1 MSLLGILGWAV
12 IAATLAWGLTLRHAS
27 ETIAALRVEADREIR
42 HWSALAAR
50 ERTRAMQLER
60 ELGRWAEGCRQ
71 GREDVVSIVPMLL
84 AAQGHPAC
92 LCQSGTDIAQ

>member
-1 MSLLGILGWAV
+1 MSVLGILGWSV

-27 ETIAALRVEADREIR
+27 ATIAALRAEADREIR
-42 HWSALAAR
+42 HWSAFAAR

-60 ELGRWAEGCRQ
+60 ELERWSEGCRQ

-84 AAQGHPAC
+84 AAQGRPAC
-92 LCQSGTDIAQ
+92 LCQPGTDIAQ